1 MDKKLKPYVKALRQT
16 MTPEEQLLWRLLRN
30 RRFAN
35 YKFRR
40 QHPVGPFILDFA
52 CHQHKVVIELD
63 GGQHSR
69 QSRYDGR
76 RTQWLKRRGWVVL
89 RFWNNELRENTEGV
103 LMTVLDVLKPS
114 PVSDLVRTR
123 SKDAS

>member
-1 MDKKLKPYVKALRQT
+1 MDNKLKPYVKALRQT

-52 CHQHKVVIELD
+52 CNRPKVAIELD
-63 GGQHSR
+63 GGQHTLASC
-69 QSRYDGR
+69 YDGR
-76 RTQWLKRRGWVVL
+76 RTQWLERRGWVVL
-89 RFWNNELRENTEGV
+89 RFWNNELTENTEGV
-103 LMTVLDVLKPS
+103 LLTVLDVLKQLPI
-114 PVSDLVRTR
+114 PELLREKP
-123 SKDAS
+123 KDAQ